1 MGNITRQHISAKR
14 KYQMRCV
21 CVWSEENSCDNG
33 HSSSESSDR
42 VEGFLDVPLSYY
54 LNLTDTHIFA
64 KNIIQPSP
72 ITDAPTTAAPTTAA
86 PTTGSPTTV
95 SSSVD
100 D

>member
-1 MGNITRQHISAKR
+1 M
-14 KYQMRCV
+14 
-21 CVWSEENSCDNG
+21 CVWSEENSCDND
-33 HSSSESSDR
+33 HSLSESSDG
-42 VEGFLDVPLSYY
+42 VEGFLDVLTYY

-64 KNIIQPSP
+64 CLFFFITNIIQPSP